1 MAGGRILQGFLAGEM
16 PQNENAAVRGW
27 SERNEG
33 LVYVMEL
40 VADRIAR
47 LGIGFMQELHWA
59 HDSAPNTGC
68 NSCRTGSAETRKQG
82 YGNVVV
88 MRVLLSTGAT
98 AESARGERTNG

>member
-16 PQNENAAVRGW
+16 PQNEHAAVRHW

-33 LVYVMEL
+33 LVYLMEL
-40 VADRIAR
+40 AADRIAR

-59 HDSAPNTGC
+59 HDSAPNNGC
-68 NSCRTGSAETRKQG
+68 NSCRTGSAETRKHG

-88 MRVLLSTGAT
+88 MRVLLVYGSD
-98 AESARGERTNG
+98 EIARGERTNG